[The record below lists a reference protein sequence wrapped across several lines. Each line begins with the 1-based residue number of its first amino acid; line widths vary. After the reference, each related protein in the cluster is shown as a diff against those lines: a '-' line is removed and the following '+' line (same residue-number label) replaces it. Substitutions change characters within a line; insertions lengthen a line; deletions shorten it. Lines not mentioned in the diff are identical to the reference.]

1 MQVKIL
7 SNEEFE
13 ALPYPEMSTS
23 VGVADPKTR
32 TAYVRDTG
40 LPILDAFN
48 LAHELEHLK
57 DGHEGVYA
65 DHYRNGV
72 YYKGFGDILRTVAP
86 IGGAL
91 LGGPILGPLFASGF
105 GIPALGLGAAG
116 TAAGAGAGGA
126 LAGAGAEATRKPQG
140 QPQQQSM
147 SQGMGGEQPITE
159 SFRPS
164 VEQPNVIQAGGGQGV
179 GIGDAGLNHQG
190 AGAIERVR
198 GFFSGRNPL

>member
-13 ALPYPEMSTS
+13 ALPYPDMSRS
-23 VGVADPKTR
+23 LGVADPRTR
-32 TAYVRDTG
+32 TAYVRETG

-57 DGHEGVYA
+57 DGEHGVHA

-72 YYKGFGDILRTVAP
+72 YYKDMTDAFITAGSMIPGPWQPVAM
-86 IGGAL
+86 
-91 LGGPILGPLFASGF
+91 
-105 GIPALGLGAAG
+105 
-116 TAAGAGAGGA
+116 AGGYA
-126 LAGAGAEATRKPQG
+126 RGRQAQKKERSR
-140 QPQQQSM
+140 QSAM
-147 SQGMGGEQPITE
+147 EQDFMNGMGGEQPITE

-179 GIGDAGLNHQG
+179 GIGDAGLNHQP